1 MIFFYLVILSVFLA
15 TQSLGLLIWRRR
27 LISRPRFRLAVT
39 CLFAGANLPWLYFFY
54 AVAKPGLPPGWVTVL
69 IIRPF
74 LTWQFG
80 LLIWLA
86 VLWVLTILSLLV
98 FSLPRLAFRRR
109 RNIEERPGQDEPAN
123 PGRRVFL
130 VQTARAAVWGGIAA
144 GTGWGLVRS
153 GAAPRVVTHDLAFD
167 HLPRTLDGLKI
178 AHLSDLHIGLWTSA
192 EEVAQAFDLTR
203 QLKPDLVVITG
214 DIIDHNPNF
223 SRVFIRYSDLP
234 AEAPL
239 GVFGIIGNHDVY
251 TGANAVT
258 EALESGGLVMLR
270 DRHHSFKP
278 QGLPLALI
286 GVDDSGRHWTG
297 SGGPLPLDQ
306 AMTGL
311 PKDIFPIFLTH
322 RPTGFEQAKAMG
334 IPLTLCGH
342 THGGQ
347 FAIPGGP
354 NLADLAYKYTH
365 GLYREPEGLLHV
377 SAGLGSVGL
386 PFRLGVSPEIT
397 LLRLTASSA

>member
-1 MIFFYLVILSVFLA
+1 MFFYLVILSVFLA
-15 TQSLGLLIWRRR
+15 TQLSGLLIWRRR
-27 LISRPRFRLAVT
+27 LAGHPRLRLAVT
-39 CLFAGANLPWLYFFY
+39 GLFTAANLPWLYFFY
-54 AVAKPGLPPGWVTVL
+54 ALTQPGLPPGWVTVL

-74 LTWQFG
+74 VTWQFG

-86 VLWVLTILSLLV
+86 AAWVLTMLSLFV
-98 FSLPRLAFRRR
+98 FRLPRLVFRRWSHLNGR
-109 RNIEERPGQDEPAN
+109 TTHDEPPN

-130 VQTARAAVWGGIAA
+130 VRTARAAVWGGIAA

-153 GAAPRVVTHDLAFD
+153 GATPRAITYDLSFD
-167 HLPRTLDGLKI
+167 HLPRALDGLKI

-214 DIIDHNPNF
+214 DLIDHNPDF
-223 SRVFIRYSDLP
+223 SRVLIRYSDLL

-251 TGANAVT
+251 TGADAVT
-258 EALESGGLVMLR
+258 AALESGGLVMLR
-270 DRHHSFKP
+270 NRHHSFKP

-286 GVDDSGRHWTG
+286 GVDDSGRHWTS

-306 AMTGL
+306 AMAGL
-311 PKDIFPIFLTH
+311 PKDIFPIYLTH
-322 RPTGFEQAKAMG
+322 RPTGFEQARAAG

-354 NLADLAYKYTH
+354 NLADLAYEYTH

-386 PFRLGVSPEIT
+386 PFRLGVLPEIT
-397 LLRLTASSA
+397 LLRLTAS